1 MDKKTNRTDM
11 AERTRR
17 ILLIT
22 LVTACMALC
31 AGCGRTISNDY
42 ETVRAVSEQVN
53 PMVTEQTSSV
63 RQKPFAAGLCI
74 PEDTAAKKAGGLSL
88 KSAGLFDL
96 KRKNTVYGAGLT
108 QKVYPASTTKLMT
121 ALVAIK
127 NGSPQQKIHISERAA
142 YPGADAQRLVLEPG
156 DIMTLE
162 QALNY
167 LLVFSA
173 NDVAIAIAENIGG
186 SYDEFINMM
195 NKEALALGA
204 TGTHFTNPHGLHDD
218 DHYTTPYDLYLILN
232 AAVKYDLIREILPK
246 SSYNTTFTGADG
258 DSKSIA
264 VNATD
269 SYLTG
274 EIDPPDG
281 ITVIGG
287 KTGTT
292 ELAGHCLV
300 IYSENK
306 KKTHY
311 ISVLMKTESLD
322 ELYEGMNSL
331 LSQIPN

>member
-1 MDKKTNRTDM
+1 MNKP
-11 AERTRR
+11 
-17 ILLIT
+17 LIT
-22 LVTACMALC
+22 SRIAPVIFTLLLALLFT
-31 AGCGRTISNDY
+31 GCGRTISNDY
-42 ETVRAVSEQVN
+42 ETVRASSEQVN
-53 PMVTEQTSSV
+53 PMVTEQNSSI
-63 RQKPFAAGLCI
+63 RQKSFASCLCI
-74 PEDTAAKKAGGLSL
+74 PEDTAANKAGGLYL

-121 ALVAIK
+121 ALVALK
-127 NGSPQQKIHISERAA
+127 NGNPQQKIRISERAA

-156 DIMTLE
+156 DTMTLE

-173 NDVAIAIAENIGG
+173 NDVAIAIAENVGG

>member
-1 MDKKTNRTDM
+1 MTNSAKRF
-11 AERTRR
+11 
-17 ILLIT
+17 ILAAVLAAGMVLFT
-22 LVTACMALC
+22 
-31 AGCGRTISNDY
+31 GCGRAISNDY
-42 ETVRAVSEQVN
+42 ESVRASLEQVN
-53 PMVTEQTSSV
+53 PMVTEQTSPI
-63 RQKPFAAGLCI
+63 RQKAFATNLCI
-74 PEDTAAKKAGGLSL
+74 PEDTAAGKAGGLSV
-88 KSAGLFDL
+88 KDAGLFDL
-96 KRKNTVYGAGLT
+96 KRKNTIYGAGLT

-121 ALVAIK
+121 ALVAVK
-127 NGSPQQKIHISERAA
+127 HGNPPQRIWISERAA
-142 YPGADAQRLVLEPG
+142 YPGADAQRLVLDPG
-156 DIMTLE
+156 DSMTLE
-162 QALNY
+162 QAINY

-186 SYDEFINMM
+186 SYDKFVDMM
-195 NKEALALGA
+195 NEEAHALGA

-246 SSYNTTFTGADG
+246 SSYNTTFTGEDG
-258 DSKSIA
+258 SSKSIA
-264 VNATD
+264 VKATD

-274 EIDPPDG
+274 EVDPPEG

-300 IYSENK
+300 IYSENEK
-306 KKTHY
+306 KQQF

-322 ELYEGMNSL
+322 ELYDGMNSL

>member
-1 MDKKTNRTDM
+1 
-11 AERTRR
+11 
-17 ILLIT
+17 
-22 LVTACMALC
+22 
-31 AGCGRTISNDY
+31 
-42 ETVRAVSEQVN
+42 
-53 PMVTEQTSSV
+53 
-63 RQKPFAAGLCI
+63 
-74 PEDTAAKKAGGLSL
+74 
-88 KSAGLFDL
+88 
-96 KRKNTVYGAGLT
+96 
-108 QKVYPASTTKLMT
+108 
-121 ALVAIK
+121 
-127 NGSPQQKIHISERAA
+127 
-142 YPGADAQRLVLEPG
+142 
-156 DIMTLE
+156 
-162 QALNY
+162 
-167 LLVFSA
+167 
-173 NDVAIAIAENIGG
+173 
-186 SYDEFINMM
+186 M